1 METTDTVST
10 MGAYLKE
17 RRLQLGMTQEEVA
30 ELVGTSGAY
39 LSQIERGKVQITGTD
54 LRRRL
59 ASALRL
65 RHVDLLVAAGELAAN
80 EVPGEPTQFDLGSLD
95 AAEQLCQ
102 QLRLIDLTRDRRR
115 ETLRGLFE
123 MFLAQDRQRGRIAEP
138 PASETAGG

>member
-95 AAEQLCQ
+95 AAGQLCQ
-102 QLRLIDLTRDRRR
+102 QLHLIDLSRDQRR

-123 MFLAQDRQRGRIAEP
+123 MFLEQDRKRGRLTERP
-138 PASETAGG
+138 TPESGS